1 MTARAEFQKIVFG
14 HMEDEEPTDR
24 TKRAREVPEN
34 RVGKEVPPKR
44 MRKLFAD
51 LKEAVRKSGKVKLS
65 AREQLNIIRFGGE
78 QIAKLVSSIE
88 RRATLNPKM
97 AGPADKF
104 LRDVAQN
111 PMHLPTKRIYSN
123 ATPQD
128 TASAID
134 RIAGSKKPSSEYTDQ
149 PYHRRAL
156 ARAVKDWRGGGYE
169 NPALMKKWD
178 WETKPP
184 GARFSAREQLD
195 TILFDRGEYAAAM
208 FLDKVPGKLLG
219 QAFPRGS
226 ERAER
231 LAMAL
236 RKKREIRKVESTVRG
251 IPGRIIDR
259 GMGAN
264 IQQLS
269 ARDELNTILFSIFST
284 STAKKVFRGL
294 RGGMERAPLI
304 RPSGPTALGAYL
316 SKSATGEQASM
327 VGDQIGSMI
336 GSKVTMKPH
345 SILLPRQNRFDLENS
360 PIGKSGEKL
369 PNIGGPVETA
379 AHERGHAYDPNL
391 PERMERMQK
400 TSKGFMDAL
409 GRGDQAAA
417 VSAGRSMGARTIQN
431 EYVANKRVLDQV
443 VQHGTAGEVSAWKKT
458 ANNQM
463 KVGYRKPMFDA
474 AIQKKNAPQY
484 REIGETGETYLSP
497 ATNPTLSQGKQILRD
512 NPYLR
517 RSATALASRSGS
529 LFLNAKGNSRSELD
543 TILFANDPRPRDNQG
558 QFTDANGNMINPNS
572 IAIAYQKPQQQP
584 QQQPQ
589 QRDKPKEEE
598 SKAKKL
604 ISKLNNKESNKK
616 QTNMKQNN
624 MSAREELNTILFGQP
639 APRSVKYLRHVLDG
653 LGNEGKK
660 EMAQASSM
668 RAAMLMNKGE
678 YLREIGG
685 TGDPLRSMADT
696 RNNVASGIRAIR
708 EHMRPRGGIL
718 YRGGVMPSSL
728 Q

>member
-51 LKEAVRKSGKVKLS
+51 LKEAVRKSGKVKL
-65 AREQLNIIRFGGE
+65 
-78 QIAKLVSSIE
+78 
-88 RRATLNPKM
+88 
-97 AGPADKF
+97 
-104 LRDVAQN
+104 
-111 PMHLPTKRIYSN
+111 
-123 ATPQD
+123 
-128 TASAID
+128 
-134 RIAGSKKPSSEYTDQ
+134 
-149 PYHRRAL
+149 
-156 ARAVKDWRGGGYE
+156 
-169 NPALMKKWD
+169 
-178 WETKPP
+178 
-184 GARFSAREQLD
+184 SAREQLD

-391 PERMERMQK
+391 PERMERLRE

-417 VSAGRSMGARTIQN
+417 ASAGRSMGARTMQN

-443 VQHGTAGEVSAWKKT
+443 AQHGTAGEVSAWKKH

-474 AIQKKNAPQY
+474 AMQKKNAPQY

-529 LFLNAKGNSRSELD
+529 LFLNAKGNSRAELD
-543 TILFANDPRPRDNQG
+543 LILFANDPRPRDNQG

-604 ISKLNNKESNKK
+604 ISKLNKKESNKK
-616 QTNMKQNN
+616 ESDMKQSN
-624 MSAREELNTILFGQP
+624 MSAREEL
-639 APRSVKYLRHVLDG
+639 
-653 LGNEGKK
+653 E
-660 EMAQASSM
+660 
-668 RAAMLMNKGE
+668 
-678 YLREIGG
+678 
-685 TGDPLRSMADT
+685 
-696 RNNVASGIRAIR
+696 AIR
-708 EHMRPRGGIL
+708 FGAYTLGERLVQNAGKRAFVQEELRRGIERPL
-718 YRGGVMPSSL
+718 AKFMPLARTATEKTGSIDYTGLPKSL
-728 Q
+728 QSTKPRFRSTIVPSGKRTEYVATPGSRPLVPDPPTARYELPRIKEPVSYNAR

>member
-1 MTARAEFQKIVFG
+1 
-14 HMEDEEPTDR
+14 
-24 TKRAREVPEN
+24 
-34 RVGKEVPPKR
+34 
-44 MRKLFAD
+44 
-51 LKEAVRKSGKVKLS
+51 
-65 AREQLNIIRFGGE
+65 
-78 QIAKLVSSIE
+78 
-88 RRATLNPKM
+88 
-97 AGPADKF
+97 
-104 LRDVAQN
+104 
-111 PMHLPTKRIYSN
+111 
-123 ATPQD
+123 
-128 TASAID
+128 
-134 RIAGSKKPSSEYTDQ
+134 
-149 PYHRRAL
+149 
-156 ARAVKDWRGGGYE
+156 
-169 NPALMKKWD
+169 
-178 WETKPP
+178 
-184 GARFSAREQLD
+184 
-195 TILFDRGEYAAAM
+195 
-208 FLDKVPGKLLG
+208 
-219 QAFPRGS
+219 
-226 ERAER
+226 
-231 LAMAL
+231 
-236 RKKREIRKVESTVRG
+236 
-251 IPGRIIDR
+251 
-259 GMGAN
+259 
-264 IQQLS
+264 
-269 ARDELNTILFSIFST
+269 
-284 STAKKVFRGL
+284 
-294 RGGMERAPLI
+294 MERAPLI

-417 VSAGRSMGARTIQN
+417 ASAGRSMGARTMQN

-474 AIQKKNAPQY
+474 AMQQKNAPQY
-484 REIGETGETYLSP
+484 REIGETSYLSP

-529 LFLNAKGNSRSELD
+529 LFLNAKGNSRAELD
-543 TILFANDPRPRDNQG
+543 LILFANDPRPRDNQG